1 LKRKIY
7 KEGDVFAMSLCK
19 TEEEIPYFLPPY
31 AFGRLISFE
40 PNNHRLIEI
49 FNYYGEMTS
58 DIEMIIRSGRL
69 FDPVSVM
76 DYLYKKR
83 WKVIFMDK
91 NFDKESV
98 GYSKIKFSLGFDT
111 LVWEGGKTRPIKK
124 DEIKKYKWMVIYAPV
139 QVEELIREY
148 INI

>member
-1 LKRKIY
+1 
-7 KEGDVFAMSLCK
+7 
-19 TEEEIPYFLPPY
+19 
-31 AFGRLISFE
+31 
-40 PNNHRLIEI
+40 
-49 FNYYGEMTS
+49 
-58 DIEMIIRSGRL
+58 IIKSGRL
-69 FDPVSVM
+69 FDPISVM

-83 WKVIFMDK
+83 WKVIFIDN

-139 QVEELIREY
+139 QVEELIREH